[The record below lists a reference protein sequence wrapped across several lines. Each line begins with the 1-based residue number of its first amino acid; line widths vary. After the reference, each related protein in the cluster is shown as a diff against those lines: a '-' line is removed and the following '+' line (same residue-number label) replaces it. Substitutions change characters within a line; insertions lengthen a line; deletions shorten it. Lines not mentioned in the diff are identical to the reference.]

1 MAERYRQ
8 AGKGINRQVG
18 KGIKRQVV
26 KHQEELQVWSAE
38 GTGQG
43 EQLAS
48 CNPRKAGE
56 LVECT
61 KEVDCGFKGDQV
73 KNQHRQEESTG
84 TQKYMQVICKDRPC
98 QPGYETL
105 STMPA

>member
-26 KHQEELQVWSAE
+26 KHQEELQVF
-38 GTGQG
+38 G

-73 KNQHRQEESTG
+73 KNQHRQEESNRDTEIYAG
-84 TQKYMQVICKDRPC
+84 DLQ
-98 QPGYETL
+98 G
-105 STMPA
+105 